1 MRFGG
6 ESMKV
11 RALEVSELNEYIR
24 KVLIDDP
31 ILNSVMVKGEISN
44 LKYHSSGNIYLSIKD
59 KMSKLNCMIYKSDY
73 DKNIKLEDGKRII
86 ATGYINSYVRDGIY
100 QLYIKKIEIEGVG
113 DLYLEFLKLKEKLE
127 KMGMFSATYKKPIPK
142 FPKSIGVITSP
153 TGAVIRDIINVV
165 TRRYPKVDIKLYP
178 VSVQGVNSAQS
189 LVEALEF
196 FNIKKNVDTI
206 IIGRGGG
213 SLEELWS
220 FNEEIVAKAVFDSKI
235 PIISAVGHETDFTI
249 CDFVSDM
256 RAPTPSAAAEI
267 STPNL
272 LELTN
277 RQSII
282 FKRII
287 NNVKGKLDLEKN
299 KISVMPEK
307 YNIYIEKYVINDKIV
322 EIDKILDKTSI
333 SMEKILSNKKDALNL
348 FASSMA
354 NLNPFN
360 VLDRGYSLVE
370 KNGVILSSVNNVE
383 IDDEIGIRLIDGNLK
398 CKVNNI
404 KPL

>member
-178 VSVQGVNSAQS
+178 VSVQGVNSAKS

-267 STPNL
+267 ATPNL

-282 FKRII
+282 FKRIV

>member
-127 KMGMFSATYKKPIPK
+127 KMGMFSATHKKPIPK

-267 STPNL
+267 ATPNL

-282 FKRII
+282 FKRIV

-398 CKVNNI
+398 CKVNSI